1 MNYLLASR
9 FNKVK
14 VSTTM
19 KFNATVNSLIAEG
32 NDVVDFT
39 VGEPD
44 FPTPDHIKKAAKEAI
59 DINYTKYT
67 VNPGRIELRKAII
80 NKLKKDNNLNYEISD
95 IIVSNGAKQSIY
107 NAVNALVDEGD
118 EVIIPAPY
126 YVSYPE
132 MVNLAKG
139 IPVLIETKEGNGFK
153 LTPDELRKAVTNNT
167 KVFIICNPNNPTG
180 TAYNEKELRDLAK
193 VIEDK
198 EIYVLSDEIYE
209 KIIYDNFKFV
219 SFASLSEKIKS
230 KTVVINGASKAYS
243 MTGWRIGYAAGP
255 KEIIAGCNIVQSH
268 STSGASSISQYAA
281 TAALSGSYEATDKM
295 VNEFA
300 RRRDYMLKRLKEIN
314 NITFCKPLGAFYIFI
329 NISSF
334 FGKKW
339 NNKIIKDST
348 DLSYYILDEG
358 KVGVVPGP
366 GFGMEGYIRL
376 SYSTSIENIEKGMD
390 RIIKAFKK
398 LESV

>member
-1 MNYLLASR
+1 MLANRFSR
-9 FNKVK
+9 VK
-14 VSTTM
+14 VSATM
-19 KFNATVNSLIAEG
+19 KFNATVNAMLAEG
-32 NDVVDFT
+32 IDVIDFT

-44 FPTPDHIKKAAKEAI
+44 FPTPEHIKKAAKEAI

-67 VNPGRIELRKAII
+67 VNPGRKELRKAIAG
-80 NKLKKDNNLNYEISD
+80 KLKKDNNLDYDIRE

-107 NAVNALVDEGD
+107 NAVNTLVDEGD

-139 IPVLIETKEGNGFK
+139 IPVLIKTKEENGFK
-153 LTPDELRKAVTNNT
+153 LTPNELSEAVTPKT

-180 TAYNEKELRDLAK
+180 TAYNEKELRALAE

-209 KIIYDNFKFV
+209 KIIYDDFKFV
-219 SFASLSEKIKS
+219 SYASLSENIKS
-230 KTVVINGASKAYS
+230 KTVIINGASKAYS

-255 KEIIAGCNIVQSH
+255 KAIIDGCNIVQSH

-281 TAALSGSYEATDKM
+281 TTALLGTYDETDKM
-295 VNEFA
+295 VKEFR
-300 RRRDYMLKRLKEIN
+300 RRRDYMLERLNEIK
-314 NITFCKPLGAFYIFI
+314 NITFCKPLGAFYFFI
-329 NISSF
+329 NVSSY

-339 NNKIIKDST
+339 KDNVIKDST
-348 DLSYYILDEG
+348 DLSYYILNEA

-366 GFGMEGYIRL
+366 GFGLEGYIRL
-376 SYSTSIENIEKGMD
+376 SYSTAIENIEKGMD
-390 RIIKAFKK
+390 RIIEALKK
-398 LESV
+398 LESN

>member
-1 MNYLLASR
+1 
-9 FNKVK
+9 
-14 VSTTM
+14 M
-19 KFNATVNSLIAEG
+19 KFNATVNAMLAEG
-32 NDVVDFT
+32 IDVIDFT

-44 FPTPDHIKKAAKEAI
+44 FPTPEHIKKAAKEAI

-67 VNPGRIELRKAII
+67 VNPGRTELRKAIAG
-80 NKLKKDNNLNYEISD
+80 KLKKDNNLDYDISE

-107 NAVNALVDEGD
+107 NAVNTLVDEGD

-139 IPVLIETKEGNGFK
+139 IPVLIKTKEENGFK
-153 LTPDELRKAVTNNT
+153 LTPNELSEAVTPKT

-180 TAYNEKELRDLAK
+180 TAYNEKELRALAE

-209 KIIYDNFKFV
+209 KIIYDDFKFT
-219 SFASLSEKIKS
+219 SYASLSENIKS
-230 KTVVINGASKAYS
+230 KTVIINGASKAYS

-255 KEIIAGCNIVQSH
+255 KAIIDGCNIVQSH

-281 TAALSGSYEATDKM
+281 TTALLGTYDETDKM
-295 VNEFA
+295 VKEFR
-300 RRRDYMLKRLKEIN
+300 RRRDYMLERLDEIK
-314 NITFCKPLGAFYIFI
+314 NISFCKPSGAFYFFI
-329 NISSF
+329 NVSYY

-339 NNKIIKDST
+339 KDNLVKDST
-348 DLSYYILDEG
+348 DLSYYILNEA

-376 SYSTSIENIEKGMD
+376 SYSTAIENIEKGMD
-390 RIIKAFKK
+390 RIIEALEK
-398 LESV
+398 LDKGKS

>member
-1 MNYLLASR
+1 MLANRFSR
-9 FNKVK
+9 VK
-14 VSTTM
+14 VSATM
-19 KFNATVNSLIAEG
+19 KFNATVNAMLAEG
-32 NDVVDFT
+32 IDVIDFT

-44 FPTPDHIKKAAKEAI
+44 FPTPEHIKKAAKEAI

-67 VNPGRIELRKAII
+67 VNPGRKELRKAIAG
-80 NKLKKDNNLNYEISD
+80 KLKRDNNLDYNISE

-107 NAVNALVDEGD
+107 NAVNTLVDEGD

-139 IPVLIETKEGNGFK
+139 IPVLIKTKEENGFK
-153 LTPDELRKAVTNNT
+153 LTPNELSEAVTPKT

-180 TAYNEKELRDLAK
+180 TAYNEKELRALAE

-209 KIIYDNFKFV
+209 KIIYDDFKFV
-219 SFASLSEKIKS
+219 SYASLSENIKS
-230 KTVVINGASKAYS
+230 KTVIINGASKAYS

-255 KEIIAGCNIVQSH
+255 KAIIDGCNIVQSH

-281 TAALSGSYEATDKM
+281 TTALLGTYDETDKM
-295 VNEFA
+295 VKEFR
-300 RRRDYMLKRLKEIN
+300 RRRDYMLERLNEIK
-314 NITFCKPLGAFYIFI
+314 NITFCKPLGAFYFFI
-329 NISSF
+329 NVSSY

-339 NNKIIKDST
+339 KDNVIKDST
-348 DLSYYILDEG
+348 DLSYYILNEA

-366 GFGMEGYIRL
+366 GFGLEGYIRL
-376 SYSTSIENIEKGMD
+376 SYSTAIENIEKGMD
-390 RIIKAFKK
+390 RIIEALKK
-398 LESV
+398 LESN